1 MARMFRLIVLSY
13 VGLVVFVL
21 VNFGPNSDVE
31 ANQHRAKRYLAFL
44 NISRFYIRLNTK
56 AAMVPWTQIFT
67 QAVGFRVNWDEAP
80 DTFRPYKH
88 LVHRRDLYT
97 PLQMLLDRNGISGFH
112 CIRRAICELD
122 AHSRPPRV
130 YHKILKII
138 FRYTSPATDRWHNRS
153 GADCQESMHS
163 CPFSILEASM
173 YTDL

>member
-31 ANQHRAKRYLAFL
+31 ANQHRTKRYLAFL

-80 DTFRPYKH
+80 DSFRPYKH
-88 LVHRRDLYT
+88 LHRRELYT
-97 PLQMLLDRNGISGFH
+97 PLQMLLDRSTTTF
-112 CIRRAICELD
+112 CELGRGPYKHLHRRD
-122 AHSRPPRV
+122 LYTPV
-130 YHKILKII
+130 QMLLD
-138 FRYTSPATDRWHNRS
+138 RYSLLA
-153 GADCQESMHS
+153 
-163 CPFSILEASM
+163 
-173 YTDL
+173 